1 MLRRGTSFV
10 IVAPITSV
18 TRRADQPPEDPNRSN
33 HPIPPARSDT
43 APGANMTF
51 LIVGLDRRT
60 LAPWHRNI
68 RQRDV
73 TSAARAAVTR
83 ARADGVDLVV
93 AAVVGPGSSVL
104 DGLADRPARLPD
116 AA

>member
-1 MLRRGTSFV
+1 
-10 IVAPITSV
+10 
-18 TRRADQPPEDPNRSN
+18 
-33 HPIPPARSDT
+33 
-43 APGANMTF
+43 
-51 LIVGLDRRT
+51 
-60 LAPWHRNI
+60 
-68 RQRDV
+68 V
-73 TSAARAAVTR
+73 TSAAQAAVAR

>member
-1 MLRRGTSFV
+1 V
-10 IVAPITSV
+10 IAEPIARV
-18 TRRADQPPEDPNRSN
+18 TRRADELLDDLIRSN

-43 APGANMTF
+43 TPGANMTY
-51 LIVGLDRRT
+51 LIVGLDHRMHT
-60 LAPWHRNI
+60 PWHRNL
-68 RQRDV
+68 RERDV
-73 TSAARAAVTR
+73 TSAARAAVAR

-104 DGLADRPARLPD
+104 DGLADRPARLLT